1 MLSQFWWQLMIGFR
15 FILDELNPPSTMFC
29 LIFLTNSVYLVFWQ
43 GGQEH
48 WEETYDQLYYQRV
61 DMSKDSK
68 CIIIFF
74 DLLLFFCFMSWA
86 AADRMS
92 SSPLS
97 GDIRTFSSKLKFL
110 DRFGLF
116 AGFGRL
122 NFLILSSFFRSLWI
136 SSEICFL
143 VSTTSFENVD
153 KMLAVFCGG

>member
-29 LIFLTNSVYLVFWQ
+29 LIVLTNSVYLVFWQ

-110 DRFGLF
+110 SPLKC
-116 AGFGRL
+116 
-122 NFLILSSFFRSLWI
+122 NKNSIWKQKMKMKQKKNSIW
-136 SSEICFL
+136 EIY
-143 VSTTSFENVD
+143 VNH
-153 KMLAVFCGG
+153 

>member
-1 MLSQFWWQLMIGFR
+1 
-15 FILDELNPPSTMFC
+15 
-29 LIFLTNSVYLVFWQ
+29 
-43 GGQEH
+43 
-48 WEETYDQLYYQRV
+48 
-61 DMSKDSK
+61 MSKDSK

-136 SSEICFL
+136 SSEICFF